1 MSLKTDIARKFLE
14 LVSHLHHRGYQQLRI
29 VPYVRDG
36 PAPIWACDLVPAA
49 ATRKDH
55 GGLTPNFVHGPGF
68 FSVRYVPNSPWP
80 GFVEQSLDEAANYFL
95 QQHLELAERTL
106 GADVAYVR
114 WYEEMLVATAPR
126 GLVASELYWEEPP
139 DHMYV
144 LNVLNAD
151 TVYVPLPPPG
161 AA

>member
-1 MSLKTDIARKFLE
+1 M
-14 LVSHLHHRGYQQLRI
+14 
-29 VPYVRDG
+29 
-36 PAPIWACDLVPAA
+36 VPA
-49 ATRKDH
+49 
-55 GGLTPNFVHGPGF
+55 F
-68 FSVRYVPNSPWP
+68 RYVPNSPWP